1 MVMNRQR
8 QTIEL
13 LQLLGDDVAEAVLAQ
28 LNVESAQMLRKAIQ
42 QQQPKILR
50 PKQQRQL
57 LDEFED
63 FLQFAKQQAAS
74 LTPPTPPA
82 EVVPEPPAED
92 PAATQSD
99 SEQETVFQLTGN
111 PVIDL
116 QSLNV
121 YQLALALESEQ
132 PKTTA
137 ILINKMPSKM
147 AADVLSLLKPTYRHA
162 VVKELSR
169 EQHAPAILVER
180 IARATLERGRQMSPE
195 PPDRRDH
202 ADRLADVLRSVP
214 RENRITMLSA
224 IEEQDPELTKVLM
237 KRMYRFEDIL
247 SLEPRTI
254 QRILGE
260 IDVAT
265 LTAALTNCTVELR
278 DAVLGNL
285 SRRARQSIEE
295 ELRFQTSLPE
305 SRVRQARDAIAEV
318 IARIDQESE

>member
-1 MVMNRQR
+1 MNRQR
-8 QTIEL
+8 QVMEL
-13 LQLLGDDVAEAVLAQ
+13 LQLLGDDAVEAVLSRLTDDLAQ
-28 LNVESAQMLRKAIQ
+28 QVRKTIQ
-42 QQQPKILR
+42 QQPAKVLQ

-57 LDEFED
+57 LDEFEE
-63 FLQFAKQQAAS
+63 FFKFALHQSEVLA
-74 LTPPTPPA
+74 PP
-82 EVVPEPPAED
+82 VPEPVEIPITEPANND
-92 PAATQSD
+92 AAEAASD
-99 SEQETVFQLTGN
+99 QPVIFQLTGN

-116 QSLNV
+116 QSLSV
-121 YQLALALESEQ
+121 YQLALALETEQ

-137 ILINKMPSKM
+137 ILVSQLPSKL

-162 VVKELSR
+162 VVKELSK

-180 IARATLERGRQMSPE
+180 IARATLERGRQMSSD

-214 RENRITMLSA
+214 RENRITMLAA

-305 SRVRQARDAIAEV
+305 SRVRQARDTIAEV

>member
-1 MVMNRQR
+1 MNRQR
-8 QTIEL
+8 QVMEL
-13 LQLLGDDVAEAVLAQ
+13 LQLLGDDAAEAVLSRLTDDLAQ
-28 LNVESAQMLRKAIQ
+28 QVRKTIQ
-42 QQQPKILR
+42 QQPAKVLQ

-57 LDEFED
+57 LDEFEE
-63 FLQFAKQQAAS
+63 FFQFALHQSEVLA
-74 LTPPTPPA
+74 PP
-82 EVVPEPPAED
+82 VPEPVEIPITEPASND
-92 PAATQSD
+92 AAEAASD
-99 SEQETVFQLTGN
+99 QPVIFQLTGN

-116 QSLNV
+116 QSLSV
-121 YQLALALESEQ
+121 YQLALALETEQ

-137 ILINKMPSKM
+137 ILVSQLPSKM

-162 VVKELSR
+162 VVKELSK

-180 IARATLERGRQMSPE
+180 IARATLERGRQMSSD

-214 RENRITMLSA
+214 RENRITMLAA